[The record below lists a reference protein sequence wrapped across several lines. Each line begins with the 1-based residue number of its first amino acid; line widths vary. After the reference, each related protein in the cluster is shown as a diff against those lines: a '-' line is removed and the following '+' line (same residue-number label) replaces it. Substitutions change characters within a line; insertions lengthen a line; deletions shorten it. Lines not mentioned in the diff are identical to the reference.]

1 MFCHLKVFLFLCIV
15 GMVLVVHII
24 FFSKIPK
31 ISFQHFFIMN
41 NTPGNAQRQGAE
53 PRRASTLNAIPSPKP
68 HFHCKHSNFWYAY
81 RMRAIHMPKVN
92 QKNRP
97 FGLRKIRHKKSRP
110 HQTTCNALVYIG
122 LMRTWSFTP
131 LPLYLGRFAAFHAA
145 KRYSIT
151 CPCKLYFTPF
161 LLITSWP
168 FSIILTGLPASWS
181 ASIELIPVGSVKP

>member
-1 MFCHLKVFLFLCIV
+1 MPSGKGQSPVERPH
-15 GMVLVVHII
+15 
-24 FFSKIPK
+24 
-31 ISFQHFFIMN
+31 
-41 NTPGNAQRQGAE
+41 
-53 PRRASTLNAIPSPKP
+53 STPSPTP
-68 HFHCKHSNFWYAY
+68 NHISTANIVTFGL
-81 RMRAIHMPKVN
+81 HMPKAN

-122 LMRTWSFTP
+122 LMRTWSFTS
-131 LPLYLGRFAAFHAA
+131 LPLYLGRFAAWDAA
-145 KRYSIT
+145 KRYFIT

-168 FSIILTGLPASWS
+168 FSIILTGFPASWS

>member
-1 MFCHLKVFLFLCIV
+1 MARGRAPSSVHTQRHPQPQTTFPLQNIV
-15 GMVLVVHII
+15 
-24 FFSKIPK
+24 
-31 ISFQHFFIMN
+31 
-41 NTPGNAQRQGAE
+41 T
-53 PRRASTLNAIPSPKP
+53 
-68 HFHCKHSNFWYAY
+68 
-81 RMRAIHMPKVN
+81 
-92 QKNRP
+92 
-97 FGLRKIRHKKSRP
+97 FGLHTVCAPYICQKQTKRTVPLVCGLWFPLVCGLKKSRP

-122 LMRTWSFTP
+122 LMRAWSFTS
-131 LPLYLGRFAAFHAA
+131 LPLYLGRFAAWDAA

>member
-1 MFCHLKVFLFLCIV
+1 
-15 GMVLVVHII
+15 MVLVVLII
-24 FFSKIPK
+24 FFQNYQKFRSNI
-31 ISFQHFFIMN
+31 FFIMN

-53 PRRASTLNAIPSPKP
+53 PRRASTLNAIPNPKP
-68 HFHCKHSNFWYAY
+68 HFHCKHSNFWFAH
-81 RMRAIHMPKVN
+81 AKSKPKEPSLWFVVC
-92 QKNRP
+92 
-97 FGLRKIRHKKSRP
+97 GLKKSRP

-122 LMRTWSFTP
+122 LMRTWSFTS
-131 LPLYLGRFAAFHAA
+131 LPLYLGRFAAWDAA

-168 FSIILTGLPASWS
+168 FSIILTGFPASWS

>member
-1 MFCHLKVFLFLCIV
+1 
-15 GMVLVVHII
+15 MVLVVLIII
-24 FFSKIPK
+24 FQNYQKFRSNI
-31 ISFQHFFIMN
+31 FFIMN

-68 HFHCKHSNFWYAY
+68 HFHCKHSNFWFAH
-81 RMRAIHMPKVN
+81 AKSKPKEPSLWFVVS
-92 QKNRP
+92 
-97 FGLRKIRHKKSRP
+97 FGLWFEKSRP

-122 LMRTWSFTP
+122 LMRTWSFTS
-131 LPLYLGRFAAFHAA
+131 LPLYLGLFAAWDAA

-151 CPCKLYFTPF
+151 CPCKLYFMPF

>member
-1 MFCHLKVFLFLCIV
+1 
-15 GMVLVVHII
+15 
-24 FFSKIPK
+24 
-31 ISFQHFFIMN
+31 MN

-53 PRRASTLNAIPSPKP
+53 PRRASTLNAISNPKP
-68 HFHCKHSNFWYAY
+68 HFHCKHSNFWSAH
-81 RMRAIHMPKVN
+81 AKSEPKEPSLWFAHMPKVN

-97 FGLRKIRHKKSRP
+97 FGLHKIKHKKSRP

-122 LMRTWSFTP
+122 LMRTWSFTS
-131 LPLYLGRFAAFHAA
+131 LPLYLGRFAAWDAA

-168 FSIILTGLPASWS
+168 FSIILTGLPAFWS

>member
-1 MFCHLKVFLFLCIV
+1 
-15 GMVLVVHII
+15 MVLVVNII
-24 FFSKIPK
+24 FFSKLPK
-31 ISFQHFFIMN
+31 FRSNIFFIMN
-41 NTPGNAQRQGAE
+41 NTPGDAQRQGVE
-53 PRRASTLNAIPSPKP
+53 PRRASTLNAISNPKP
-68 HFHCKHSNFWYAY
+68 HSHCKHSNFWSAY
-81 RMRAIHMPKVN
+81 RMRTIHMPKVN

-97 FGLRKIRHKKSRP
+97 FGLPLVCGLKKSRP

-122 LMRTWSFTP
+122 LMRTWSFMS
-131 LPLYLGRFAAFHAA
+131 LPLYLGLFAASMRQ
-145 KRYSIT
+145 KSYSIT